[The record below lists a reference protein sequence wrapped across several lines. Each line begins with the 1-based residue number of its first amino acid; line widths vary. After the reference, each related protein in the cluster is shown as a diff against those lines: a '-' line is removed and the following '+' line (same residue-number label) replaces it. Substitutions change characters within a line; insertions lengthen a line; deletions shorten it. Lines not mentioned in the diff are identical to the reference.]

1 MRASAIFC
9 GILAT
14 LTLGYCLVSPSH
26 AGGLPD
32 DLDQY
37 ITSGMKAWKIPGLS
51 IAVVKDGKT
60 VLVKG
65 YGVLETG
72 KPKKVDG
79 DTIFAIGSAS
89 KAFTSAAIGT
99 LVDAEKIKWGDHVVA
114 HWPEFK
120 MSDPWVTQEI
130 RVSDLM
136 ANHSGL
142 SEISEQLWY
151 GTEYGRDE
159 LIKRLADVPI
169 TEGFRYQFQYR
180 NLMFLAAG
188 MLIPQVTGSSW
199 DDYVAETFFKPL
211 QMDRTTTRL
220 AKVETETNVARPHV
234 IDYQGG
240 PLPIPYRNI
249 ENVGPAGSILSTARN
264 MTNWVQMLLAEG
276 TRSGQ
281 TYLKPETLAFIERS
295 QTPVDTV
302 GPGGQA
308 LSPPAELRS
317 YALSW
322 VTESYRGTRL
332 VWHNGDID
340 GMAAW
345 VGMAPDLKLGVV
357 ILSNLDGGRLR
368 DAMFYRIVDSY
379 TNNPLTD
386 LNAELLEK
394 RAQALEKR
402 DGQEKKWLALDADP
416 AKPTLPIADYAG
428 KYSNQAFGTVDMVL
442 ADGRLVYNRSP
453 VMTLDLRCE
462 KGNTFLGKTRS
473 NVDDLREGKVEIEFE
488 TKDGKVT
495 GFSEGE
501 LKFQPMRP

>member
-1 MRASAIFC
+1 MRASA
-9 GILAT
+9 LAFLT
-14 LTLGYCLVSPSH
+14 ALTLGICLASPSH

-32 DLDQY
+32 DLDHY

-65 YGVLETG
+65 YGILETG
-72 KPKKVDG
+72 KPEKVDG

-99 LVDAEKIKWGDHVVA
+99 LVDSGKIKWDDHVVS

-120 MSDPWVTQEI
+120 LSDPWVTQEI

-151 GTEYGRDE
+151 GTDYGREE
-159 LIKRLADVPI
+159 LVKRLADVPI

-188 MLIPQVTGSSW
+188 MLIPRIAGSSW
-199 DDYVAETFFKPL
+199 DDYVTEKFFKPL
-211 QMDRTTTRL
+211 EMERTTTRL
-220 AKVETETNVARPHV
+220 AGIDSTSNVARPHV
-234 IDYQGG
+234 IDYQGN
-240 PLPIPYRNI
+240 PLPIPFRNI

-264 MTNWVQMLLAEG
+264 MANWVMMLTTG
-276 TRSGQ
+276 GSFSGKSF
-281 TYLKPETLAFIERS
+281 LKPETLAFIERS

-302 GPGGQA
+302 GPGGQP

-322 VTESYRGTRL
+322 VTESYKGTRL
-332 VWHNGDID
+332 VWHTGDID

-345 VGMAPDLKLGVV
+345 VGMAPD
-357 ILSNLDGGRLR
+357 
-368 DAMFYRIVDSY
+368 M
-379 TNNPLTD
+379 
-386 LNAELLEK
+386 
-394 RAQALEKR
+394 
-402 DGQEKKWLALDADP
+402 
-416 AKPTLPIADYAG
+416 
-428 KYSNQAFGTVDMVL
+428 
-442 ADGRLVYNRSP
+442 
-453 VMTLDLRCE
+453 
-462 KGNTFLGKTRS
+462 
-473 NVDDLREGKVEIEFE
+473 
-488 TKDGKVT
+488 
-495 GFSEGE
+495 
-501 LKFQPMRP
+501 

>member
-1 MRASAIFC
+1 MRVSA
-9 GILAT
+9 LAF
-14 LTLGYCLVSPSH
+14 LTALSLGFCLVSPSH

-37 ITSGMKAWKIPGLS
+37 IASGMKAWKIPGLA

-60 VLVKG
+60 ILIKG

-72 KPKKVDG
+72 KPEKVDG

-99 LVDAEKIKWGDHVVA
+99 LVDSGKIKWDDHVVA

-120 MSDPWVTQEI
+120 LSDPWVTREI

-142 SEISEQLWY
+142 SQISEQLWY
-151 GTEYGRDE
+151 GTDYGRDE
-159 LIKRLADVPI
+159 LIKRLAEVPI
-169 TEGFRYQFQYR
+169 SEGFRYQFQYR
-180 NLMFLAAG
+180 NLMFLTAG
-188 MLIPQVTGSSW
+188 MLIPRVAGSSW

-211 QMDRTTTRL
+211 GMDRTTTHLTRI
-220 AKVETETNVARPHV
+220 KTDTNVARPHV
-234 IDYQGG
+234 IDYQGN
-240 PLPIPYRNI
+240 PIPIPYRDI
-249 ENVGPAGSILSTARN
+249 ANVGPAGSILSTVRN
-264 MTNWVQMLLAEG
+264 MTSWVQMLLAG
-276 TRSGQ
+276 GALSSQ
-281 TYLKPETLAFIERS
+281 TFLKPETLAFIERS

-302 GPGGQA
+302 GPGGQP

-357 ILSNLDGGRLR
+357 ILSNLDAGRLR

-379 TNNPLTD
+379 TDNPLTD

-394 RAQALEKR
+394 HAQALEKR
-402 DGQEKKWLALDADP
+402 NGQEKKWLALDANP
-416 AKPTLPIADYAG
+416 VKAALPIADYAG
-428 KYSNQAFGTVDMVL
+428 KYSNPAFGTVEIVL
-442 ADGRLVYNRSP
+442 ADGRLVYKRSP

-462 KGNTFLGKTRS
+462 KANTFLGKTRS
-473 NVDDLREGKVEIEFE
+473 KVDDLREGKVEIEFE
-488 TKDGKVT
+488 TKDGRVI
-495 GFSEGE
+495 GLSEGE
-501 LKFQPMRP
+501 LKFHPI